1 MRSRA
6 SRGSAPR
13 EGGMTLRQRDQLVGW
28 LFVLPFLASLATFFL
43 YAAIRTLIFSFT
55 DYNLFNTP
63 AFVGIA
69 NYVAMVRDSLFALAL
84 TNTLAFSLIVTIAQT
99 ILALLLAVQVHG
111 VIKARG
117 LWRTVFYL
125 PSIMSSAAMTLI
137 FLWLFQRQ
145 GLMTELVQLVANS
158 RWYVLAFIALLA
170 AIQLAL
176 VLNARRRYAGVSIA
190 DPVFATMAVSVALIA
205 TYLLRLGA
213 ALPIYDDEYLIS
225 WLNTQARVLFLPQ
238 TLWSVALMNVFT
250 TVPTLML
257 LFLAGLQSIPIAL
270 YEAAELDGAGRIR
283 QFFYVTVPS
292 LAPVTFAVVTLGIIG
307 TLQMFDQVAILGD
320 AAPLQSRV
328 TLAYYIYNNAFPE
341 GATSRIGMSSAAAI
355 LLGALTIV
363 IVYLQRAIGISDK
376 VDK

>member
-1 MRSRA
+1 MNQ
-6 SRGSAPR
+6 
-13 EGGMTLRQRDQLVGW
+13 RQRDHFVGY
-28 LFVLPFLASLATFFL
+28 LFVLPFLISLGTFFL
-43 YAAIRTLIFSFT
+43 YAAVRTLIFSFT

-69 NYVAMVRDSLFALAL
+69 NYVTMVRDSMFTLAL
-84 TNTLAFSLIVTIAQT
+84 SNTLAFSLIVTVAQT
-99 ILALLLAVQVHG
+99 IGALLLAVQVNG

-117 LWRTVFYL
+117 FWRTVFYL

-145 GLMTELVQLVANS
+145 GLMTELVQFVVNS
-158 RWYVLAFIALLA
+158 RSYIAAFIGIALV
-170 AIQLAL
+170 IQLAL
-176 VLNARRRYAGVSIA
+176 VFNARRKYDGVSFG
-190 DPVFATMAVSVALIA
+190 DPVFATIAVVIAIVA

-213 ALPIYDDEYLIS
+213 VLPVYNEEFLIS
-225 WLNTQARVLFLPQ
+225 WLNTQARILFLPQ

-270 YEAAELDGAGRIR
+270 YEAAELDGAGKFR
-283 QFFYVTVPS
+283 QLLYVTIPS

-320 AAPLQSRV
+320 AAPLQSRI
-328 TLAYYIYNNAFPE
+328 TLAFYIYANAFPE
-341 GATSRIGMSSAAAI
+341 GAASRIGMSSAAAI
-355 LLGALTIV
+355 LLGVLTLI
-363 IVYLQRAIGISDK
+363 IVYLQRALGISDR
-376 VDK
+376 VDR

>member
-1 MRSRA
+1 MN
-6 SRGSAPR
+6 
-13 EGGMTLRQRDQLVGW
+13 LQQRNHLVGW

-55 DYNLFNTP
+55 DYNLFNQPT
-63 AFVGIA
+63 FVGID
-69 NYVAMVRDSLFALAL
+69 NYLAMVRDSLFALAL
-84 TNTLAFSLIVTIAQT
+84 TNTLAFSLIVTTAQT

-145 GLMTELVQLVANS
+145 GLMTELVQLVVNL
-158 RWYVLAFIALLA
+158 RWYILAFIALLA

-176 VLNARRRYAGVSIA
+176 VLNARRRYAGVSLG
-190 DPVFATMAVSVALIA
+190 DPVFATIAVSAALVV
-205 TYLLRLGA
+205 TYLLRLAA
-213 ALPIYDDEYLIS
+213 ALPIYDEEFLIS
-225 WLNTQARVLFLPQ
+225 WLNTQARLLFLPQ

-270 YEAAELDGAGRIR
+270 YEAAELDGAGKIR
-283 QFFYVTVPS
+283 QFLYVTVPS

-355 LLGALTIV
+355 LLGALTLV
-363 IVYLQRAIGISDK
+363 IVYLQRALGISDR

>member
-1 MRSRA
+1 MNQ
-6 SRGSAPR
+6 
-13 EGGMTLRQRDQLVGW
+13 RQRDHFVGY
-28 LFVLPFLASLATFFL
+28 LFVLPFLISLGTFFL
-43 YAAIRTLIFSFT
+43 YAAVRTLIFSFT

-69 NYVAMVRDSLFALAL
+69 NYVAMVRDSMFTLAL
-84 TNTLAFSLIVTIAQT
+84 SNTLAFSLIVTVAQT
-99 ILALLLAVQVHG
+99 IGALLLAVQVNG

-117 LWRTVFYL
+117 FWRTVFYL

-145 GLMTELVQLVANS
+145 GLMTELVQFVVNS
-158 RWYVLAFIALLA
+158 RSYIAAFIGIALV
-170 AIQLAL
+170 IQLAL
-176 VLNARRRYAGVSIA
+176 VFNARRKYDGVSFG
-190 DPVFATMAVSVALIA
+190 DPVFATIAVVIAIVA

-213 ALPIYDDEYLIS
+213 VLPVYNEEFLIS
-225 WLNTQARVLFLPQ
+225 WLNTQARILFLPQ

-270 YEAAELDGAGRIR
+270 YEAAELDGAGKFR
-283 QFFYVTVPS
+283 QLLYVTIPS

-320 AAPLQSRV
+320 AAPLQSRI
-328 TLAYYIYNNAFPE
+328 TLAFYIYANAFPE
-341 GATSRIGMSSAAAI
+341 GAASRIGMSSAAAI
-355 LLGALTIV
+355 LLGVLTLI
-363 IVYLQRAIGISDK
+363 IVYLQRALGISDR
-376 VDK
+376 VDR

>member
-1 MRSRA
+1 MNQ
-6 SRGSAPR
+6 
-13 EGGMTLRQRDQLVGW
+13 RQRDHFVGY
-28 LFVLPFLASLATFFL
+28 LFVLPFLISLGTFFL
-43 YAAIRTLIFSFT
+43 YAAVRTLIFSFT

-69 NYVAMVRDSLFALAL
+69 NYVAMVRDSMFTLAL
-84 TNTLAFSLIVTIAQT
+84 SNTLAFSLIVTVAQNNG
-99 ILALLLAVQVHG
+99 ALLLAVQVNG

-117 LWRTVFYL
+117 FWRTVFYL

-145 GLMTELVQLVANS
+145 GLMTELVQFVVNS
-158 RWYVLAFIALLA
+158 RSYIAAFIGIALV
-170 AIQLAL
+170 IQLAL
-176 VLNARRRYAGVSIA
+176 VFNARRKYDGVSFG
-190 DPVFATMAVSVALIA
+190 DPVFATIAVVIAIVA

-213 ALPIYDDEYLIS
+213 VLPVYNEEFLIS
-225 WLNTQARVLFLPQ
+225 WLNTQARILFLPQ

-270 YEAAELDGAGRIR
+270 YEAAELDGAGKFR
-283 QFFYVTVPS
+283 QLLYVTIPS

-320 AAPLQSRV
+320 AAPLQSRI
-328 TLAYYIYNNAFPE
+328 TLAFYIYANAFPE
-341 GATSRIGMSSAAAI
+341 GAASRIGMSSAAAI
-355 LLGALTIV
+355 LLGVLTLI
-363 IVYLQRAIGISDK
+363 IVYLQRALGISDR
-376 VDK
+376 VDR